1 MTEKAKMV
9 EKSAVVPV
17 QKKERRFKL
26 RFSRKNLCIPY
37 GLFLALFVIL
47 PLLVVVY
54 YAFTDNTGAISFS
67 NFTDFFTN
75 TTKISTLLVS
85 VLVSFIVTAI
95 CLLIA
100 YPVAY
105 ILSKMKGRIAFIL
118 LLLFIMPMW
127 INFVLRAMAMK
138 ELLSLVGIPLGST
151 ASIIGLVYDYLPF
164 MILPL
169 YSTLI
174 KMDRSLEEAAA
185 DLGAGKIR
193 TFREVT
199 LPLSIPGIISGAM
212 MVFLPVMSCYVITD
226 AFSGASGFTVL
237 GKLIAWCFLGEN
249 GTMTDQHGGAMIS
262 LIMLV
267 ILFVTMLATGGFKSE
282 NSVRGTNL

>member
-1 MTEKAKMV
+1 MNNATAVGKTEYVA
-9 EKSAVVPV
+9 EKK
-17 QKKERRFKL
+17 QRKFKL
-26 RFSRKNLCIPY
+26 GFSRKNLCIPY
-37 GLFLALFVIL
+37 GLFLALFVVL
-47 PLLVVVY
+47 PLLVIVY
-54 YAFTDNTGAISFS
+54 YAFTDNTGAITLA
-67 NFTDFFTN
+67 NFVDFFTDS
-75 TTKISTLLVS
+75 TKISTLLIS
-85 VLVSFIVTAI
+85 VLVSFVVTAV

-105 ILSKMKGRIAFIL
+105 ILSKMNGRVAFIL

-138 ELLSLVGIPLGST
+138 ELLYLIGIPLGSF
-151 ASIIGLVYDYLPF
+151 ANVIGLVYDYLPF

-174 KMDRSLEEAAA
+174 KMDRSLEEAAS
-185 DLGAGKIR
+185 DLGAGKVRVFKEI
-193 TFREVT
+193 T
-199 LPLSIPGIISGAM
+199 LPLSVPGIISGAM

-226 AFSGASGFTVL
+226 AFSGSTGFTVI

-249 GTMTDQHGGAMIS
+249 GTMTNQHGGAMIS

-267 ILFVTMLATGGFKSE
+267 ILFATMFATGGFKNEE
-282 NSVRGTNL
+282 NVRGTNL

>member
-1 MTEKAKMV
+1 
-9 EKSAVVPV
+9 
-17 QKKERRFKL
+17 
-26 RFSRKNLCIPY
+26 
-37 GLFLALFVIL
+37 
-47 PLLVVVY
+47 
-54 YAFTDNTGAISFS
+54 
-67 NFTDFFTN
+67 
-75 TTKISTLLVS
+75 
-85 VLVSFIVTAI
+85 
-95 CLLIA
+95 
-100 YPVAY
+100 
-105 ILSKMKGRIAFIL
+105 
-118 LLLFIMPMW
+118 
-127 INFVLRAMAMK
+127 
-138 ELLSLVGIPLGST
+138 
-151 ASIIGLVYDYLPF
+151 
-164 MILPL
+164 
-169 YSTLI
+169 
-174 KMDRSLEEAAA
+174 MDRSLEEAAA

>member
-1 MTEKAKMV
+1 MTKENQVNENVTETTAK
-9 EKSAVVPV
+9 KGGS
-17 QKKERRFKL
+17 KFT
-26 RFSRKNLCIPY
+26 FSRKQLCIPY
-37 GLFLALFVIL
+37 ALFLIMFVVFPLFLI
-47 PLLVVVY
+47 VY
-54 YAFTDNTGAISFS
+54 YAFTDKTGAFSFV
-67 NFTDFFTN
+67 NFIDFFTD
-75 TTKISTLLVS
+75 TTKISTLLIS

-95 CLLIA
+95 CILIA

-105 ILSKMKGRIAFIL
+105 ILSRIDSKIAFVL

-138 ELLSLVGIPLGST
+138 ELLSLIGVPLGSF
-151 ASIIGLVYDYLPF
+151 ANIIGLVYDYLPF

-174 KMDRSLEEAAA
+174 KMDKSLEEAAS
-185 DLGAGKIR
+185 DLGAGKVKVFKEI
-193 TFREVT
+193 T
-199 LPLSIPGIISGAM
+199 LPLSMPGIISGAM

-226 AFSGASGFTVL
+226 AFSGSTGFTVI

-249 GTMTDQHGGAMIS
+249 GTTTNINGGATIS

-267 ILFVTMLATGGFKSE
+267 ILFVTMLATGGFKNEE
-282 NSVRGTNL
+282 NVRGTNI

>member
-1 MTEKAKMV
+1 MNKAKVVEKAEYVSKN
-9 EKSAVVPV
+9 
-17 QKKERRFKL
+17 KERKIKFG
-26 RFSRKNLCIPY
+26 FSRKNLCIPY

-47 PLLVVVY
+47 PLIVIVY
-54 YAFTDNTGAISFS
+54 YAFTDKTGAITFA
-67 NFTDFFTN
+67 NFTDFFTDS
-75 TTKISTLLVS
+75 TKISTLLIS
-85 VLVSFIVTAI
+85 VLVSVIVTAI

-105 ILSKMKGRIAFIL
+105 ILSKMKGRTAFVL

-138 ELLSLVGIPLGST
+138 ELLFLINIPLGSV
-151 ASIIGLVYDYLPF
+151 ANIIGLVYDYLPF

-185 DLGAGKIR
+185 DLGASKTR
-193 TFREVT
+193 VFKEVT
-199 LPLSIPGIISGAM
+199 LPLSVPGIISGAT

-226 AFSGASGFTVL
+226 TFSGSTGFTVI

-249 GTMTDQHGGAMIS
+249 GTMTNRNGGAMIS

-267 ILFVTMLATGGFKSE
+267 ILFVTMLATGGFKNEE
-282 NSVRGTNL
+282 NVRGTNL

>member
-1 MTEKAKMV
+1 MAFLPTKEGKTR
-9 EKSAVVPV
+9 KSV
-17 QKKERRFKL
+17 RLFS
-26 RFSRKNLCIPY
+26 FSRKQLCIPY
-37 GLFLALFVIL
+37 GLFLALFVVL
-47 PLLVVVY
+47 PLLVIVY
-54 YAFTDNTGAISFS
+54 FAFTDSTGAVTFA
-67 NFTDFFTN
+67 NFLDFFTDR
-75 TTKISTLLVS
+75 TKISTLLIS
-85 VLVSFIVTAI
+85 VLVSGIVTLI

-105 ILSKMKGRIAFIL
+105 ILSRMNRKWAFVL

-138 ELLSLVGIPLGST
+138 ELLSLIGIPLGSF

-174 KMDRSLEEAAA
+174 KMDRSLEEAAL
-185 DLGAGKIR
+185 DLGAGKVRVFAKI
-193 TFREVT
+193 T
-199 LPLSIPGIISGAM
+199 LPLSISGIISGAM

-226 AFSGASGFTVL
+226 TFSGASGFTVI

-249 GTMTDQHGGAMIS
+249 GTMTDQNGGAMIS

-267 ILFVTMLATGGFKSE
+267 ILFATMLATGGFKSE
-282 NSVRGTNL
+282 DNTRGTNL

>member
-1 MTEKAKMV
+1 MNKSKMV
-9 EKSAVVPV
+9 SKTEYVAGQKTSAV
-17 QKKERRFKL
+17 KFG
-26 RFSRKNLCIPY
+26 FSRKNLCIPY
-37 GLFLALFVIL
+37 GLFLSLFVIL

-54 YAFTDNTGAISFS
+54 YAFTDETGA
-67 NFTDFFTN
+67 FTFYNVVDFFTDA
-75 TTKISTLLVS
+75 TKISTLLIS
-85 VLVSFIVTAI
+85 ILVSFAVTLI

-105 ILSKMKGRIAFIL
+105 ILSKMNGRVAFVL

-138 ELLSLVGIPLGST
+138 ELLFLINIPLGSI
-151 ASIIGLVYDYLPF
+151 ANIIGLVYDFLPF

-174 KMDRSLEEAAA
+174 KMDKSLTEAAA

-193 TFREVT
+193 VFKEIT
-199 LPLSIPGIISGAM
+199 LPLSVPGIISGAM

-226 AFSGASGFTVL
+226 AFSGSTGFTVI

-249 GTMTDQHGGAMIS
+249 GTMTNQHGGAMIS
-262 LIMLV
+262 LVMLV
-267 ILFVTMLATGGFKSE
+267 ILFATMFATGGFKSE
-282 NSVRGTNL
+282 DSVRGTNL

>member
-1 MTEKAKMV
+1 MTKENNAEIVDIPKR
-9 EKSAVVPV
+9 
-17 QKKERRFKL
+17 KKFRL
-26 RFSRKNLCIPY
+26 SFSRKQLCIPY
-37 GLFLALFVIL
+37 GLFLAMFVVFPLF
-47 PLLVVVY
+47 LVLY
-54 YAFTDNTGAISFS
+54 YAFTDSTGAFTFV
-67 NFTDFFTN
+67 NFIDFFTD
-75 TTKISTLLVS
+75 TTKISTLLIS
-85 VLVSFIVTAI
+85 VLVSVVVTAI

-105 ILSKMKGRIAFIL
+105 LLAKMNRKIAFIL

-138 ELLSLVGIPLGST
+138 ELLSLLNIPLGSF
-151 ASIIGLVYDYLPF
+151 ANIIGLVYDYLPF

-185 DLGAGKIR
+185 DLGANKSR
-193 TFREVT
+193 VFMEVT
-199 LPLSIPGIISGAM
+199 LPLSVPGIISGAM

-226 AFSGASGFTVL
+226 AFSGSTGFTVI

-249 GTMTDQHGGAMIS
+249 GTMTNVNGGATIS

-282 NSVRGTNL
+282 DSVRGTNL